1 MTGLGGEDG
10 RNVSMIAWVI
20 ISEEWNQ
27 TFISAVQQ
35 RKIQTTVRLSNAAP
49 IQNTFFLL
57 TVTYQL
63 MKKSNFFF
71 LLGLK
76 ITFMLLL
83 LPSRTKNNFN
93 FSLPLLPLG
102 QADEKLLI

>member
-27 TFISAVQQ
+27 TFFISAVQQ
-35 RKIQTTVRLSNAAP
+35 RMIQTTVRLSNAAP

-71 LLGLK
+71 
-76 ITFMLLL
+76 I
-83 LPSRTKNNFN
+83 RIKNNLYVIIIN
-93 FSLPLLPLG
+93 L
-102 QADEKLLI
+102 